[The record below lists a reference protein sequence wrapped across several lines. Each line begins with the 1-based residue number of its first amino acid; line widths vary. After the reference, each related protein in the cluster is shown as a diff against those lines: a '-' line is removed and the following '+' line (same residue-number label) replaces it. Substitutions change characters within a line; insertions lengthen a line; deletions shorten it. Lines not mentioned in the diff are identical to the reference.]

1 MYVHGDSHTLS
12 DFLPPTLVPLVVVAA
27 AGQMHDLIA
36 EYSLEVVQAY
46 MGYIMQAA
54 EAAVRNMLVRF
65 SLQRGMDEVGRAAAS
80 CLLSPCRASP
90 SCCRVLDGR
99 VSAARWAR
107 STLRTSW
114 TMARPSA

>member
-65 SLQRGMDEVGRAAAS
+65 SLQRGMDEVGVQLRVA
-80 CLLSPCRASP
+80 
-90 SCCRVLDGR
+90 CCRR
-99 VSAARWAR
+99 VVQARVAAVCWMIA
-107 STLRTSW
+107 
-114 TMARPSA
+114 